1 MNNEAT
7 ELVEETKT
15 SGGFDE
21 SQYNDY
27 LTSTAGPK
35 KRIDYSKTANADIDM
50 EDLSSF
56 EINNYPNALTE
67 E

>member
-1 MNNEAT
+1 
-7 ELVEETKT
+7 
-15 SGGFDE
+15 
-21 SQYNDY
+21 

-50 EDLSSF
+50 DDLSSF